1 MLIHLVNHY
10 CDPANERWKQAG
22 RISYK
27 SDPILKLDTEWR
39 DDRQW
44 PQSGPKTVGSRSPYG
59 GYYSYGGCRSRV

>member
-22 RISYK
+22 GLVSICFGYK

-39 DDRQW
+39 DDRQG

-59 GYYSYGGCRSRV
+59 GCRSRV